1 LGVHESAHWAAIV
14 LTMFVS
20 LAVVFFAAMRRNA
33 WLVAALAIGVSSI
46 ALMTLHPPLWT
57 LVALHAILFAEI
69 FVVAWISERHVLAV
83 LAIPFL
89 VAMII
94 TAYSPATTLLAI
106 AAIPYL
112 LFVAYPLVLGARA
125 KASLAPYVAA
135 ALATLVVFAV
145 AWRAYAGWFALAAT
159 LLTGLLLLRAM
170 RLEPRGPRLTF
181 LLALTLGLSDVPAGP
196 PLLQSVVSVPCW
208 FGLCFMFN
216 LRYPNY
222 FHSSNG
228 LTVFDFTSSQPAE
241 NVAYTVVWAVIATGL
256 LILGYLIHWPA
267 ARGGAIALRI

>member
-112 LFVAYPLVLGARA
+112 LFMAYPLALGARA

-135 ALATLVVFAV
+135 ALATLVVFAAAFFARWYV
-145 AWRAYAGWFALAAT
+145 YLVCGLAMFAAAYLI
-159 LLTGLLLLRAM
+159 
-170 RLEPRGPRLTF
+170 RL
-181 LLALTLGLSDVPAGP
+181 DQ
-196 PLLQSVVSVPCW
+196 PLLQRVFSVACLFELW
-208 FGLCFMFN
+208 FMIN
-216 LRYPNY
+216 LLIANF

-228 LTVFDFTSSQPAE
+228 AVVFDFAASQPAE
-241 NVAYTVVWAVIATGL
+241 NAVYTVGW
-256 LILGYLIHWPA
+256 
-267 ARGGAIALRI
+267 